1 MQFQKNKDKI
11 LTEILNEFVD
21 IFKIDD
27 SEVVHKDIHGWL
39 YAFSEDRSFP
49 VFWDQAKGLGITG
62 DWLTGGRAENAWKNA
77 KLLAEKINH

>member
-1 MQFQKNKDKI
+1 M
-11 LTEILNEFVD
+11 D

-77 KLLAEKINH
+77 KLKSEREHVTPFIQKNEKNKKKIKDQ